1 MDFFIPVI
9 TIIGFGETGAIIG
22 SLVNHGKH
30 NIKINIMDPDEAV
43 EGRILDLEHAAI
55 SKNNE
60 IHWNNK
66 SLLKKS
72 QLIFYTAGVRGEAG
86 QSRSEKAE
94 ENLKIIKNVFENQEL
109 KSSALIVSIS
119 NPVEAIA
126 QWIHETIKCKCT
138 VLSTGTLLDTYRL
151 RAILSKHF
159 NMSTS
164 FIETLVIGEHGSTM
178 FPLWSQ
184 TKIKN
189 KNISKLVDDDQ
200 LAIFTETLKNTASE
214 IRKTQPA
221 TKYGVAQT
229 AITLANQYFARQSV
243 LMPIAF
249 SSKEFVKD
257 DIFVN
262 WPCFV
267 GKQHVLPN
275 TMRLT
280 TGEQELWEKA
290 VNSIHKTTTIN
301 TVN

>member
-1 MDFFIPVI
+1 MDYFIPVI
-9 TIIGFGETGAIIG
+9 SIIGFGETGAVIG

-55 SKNNE
+55 PKNNE
-60 IHWNNK
+60 IHWNNN
-66 SLLKKS
+66 SLLTKS
-72 QLIFYTAGVRGEAG
+72 QLIFYTAGVRGNAG
-86 QSRSEKAE
+86 QSRNEKAK
-94 ENLKIIKNVFENQEL
+94 ENLKIIKSVFENQEL
-109 KSSALIVSIS
+109 KSSSLIVSIS

-126 QWIHETIKCKCT
+126 QWIHEIVKEKCT

-151 RAILSKHF
+151 RTILSKHF

-164 FIETLVIGEHGSTM
+164 FIETQVIGEHGSAM

-189 KNISKLVDDDQ
+189 KNIKQLVGDEQ
-200 LAIFTETLKNTASE
+200 LSTFTETLKNTATE
-214 IRKTQPA
+214 IRKTQLA

-229 AITLANQYFARQSV
+229 AITLANQYFARQSI

-249 SSKEFVKD
+249 SSKKLIKN

-267 GKQHVLPN
+267 GKQHTIPN
-275 TMRLT
+275 TLRLSNE
-280 TGEQELWEKA
+280 EQELWEKA
-290 VNSIHKTTTIN
+290 LSSIQKTTALN
-301 TVN
+301 TSR